1 MYKMTTQKPYRFFL
15 CLFCAV
21 FVLSGCSRVQ
31 KELGLGRHSP
41 DEFTVVKRAPLS
53 LPPEYDLLPPD
64 PENIRS
70 QQLKNQN
77 TDRAEATVFGTENT
91 SSVTGKS
98 QKPEDVLLGKAGAQ
112 YADPNIRRTL
122 DRETG
127 YVLLEEEEK
136 KITEKILFW
145 QKDASEEASLVNPKE
160 EAKRIQDN
168 QKDGQSINEG
178 DVPTIKKKTGTIDKF
193 F

>member
-77 TDRAEATVFGTENT
+77 TERAEATVFGTDKT
-91 SSVTGKS
+91 SSATGKS
-98 QKPEDVLLGKAGAQ
+98 EKPEDILLGKAGAQ
-112 YADPNIRRTL
+112 YADPNIRKTL

-127 YVLLEEEEK
+127 YVLLEEEK

-145 QKDASEEASLVNPKE
+145 QKDPSAEASLVNPKE
-160 EAKRIQDN
+160 EAKRIQDS
-168 QKDGQSINEG
+168 QKDGQPLNEG